1 MFAEVEDRRQQ
12 LLDNMKAQQHKYNE
26 MKRMLNVKITEIDL
40 LRAEKA
46 AMVKKWEN
54 DVIDTVQENAN
65 LLDKYKCRISDLEQ
79 KLKAEMKSNK
89 EAEEVQSTNDNFR

>member
-12 LLDNMKAQQHKYNE
+12 LLDNMKAQQCKYNE
-26 MKRMLNVKITEIDL
+26 MKRMLNLKIIEIDL

-54 DVIDTVQENAN
+54 DAIDTVQENAN
-65 LLDKYKCRISDLEQ
+65 LLDKYKCRISDLEH
-79 KLKAEMKSNK
+79 KLKAEMKSK
-89 EAEEVQSTNDNFR
+89 REAEEAQSTNDNFR